1 MADDADHRSP
11 GRSGRL
17 LAAGLL
23 ILSAIII
30 AAQFVPPLVA
40 LWRAVV
46 G

>member
-1 MADDADHRSP
+1 MNDDPSP

-30 AAQFVPPLVA
+30 AAQLVPAIGA
-40 LWRAVV
+40 LLRAVA